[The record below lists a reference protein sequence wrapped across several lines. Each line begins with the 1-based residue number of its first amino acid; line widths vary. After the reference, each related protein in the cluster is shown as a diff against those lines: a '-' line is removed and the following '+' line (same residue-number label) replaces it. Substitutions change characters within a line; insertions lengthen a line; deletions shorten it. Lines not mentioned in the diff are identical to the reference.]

1 MAKMSFLDVAERDER
16 SLLCPNHVNKP
27 YMLAKQKRITKQS
40 FPRKADFRLS
50 DNTLSATI
58 THINQGKIGFSVV
71 ISKKVAKLAVTR
83 NKARRRIYAIL
94 ESYSTTTSP
103 MLIVI
108 YVKKSIENLT
118 NQELKEEIKRLF
130 HQTPLDI

>member
-1 MAKMSFLDVAERDER
+1 
-16 SLLCPNHVNKP
+16 
-27 YMLAKQKRITKQS
+27 MLAKQKRITKQS

-50 DNTLSATI
+50 DNTLSVTI
-58 THINQGKIGFSVV
+58 THINQGKIRFSVV

-83 NKARRRIYAIL
+83 NRARRRIYSIL
-94 ESYSTTTSP
+94 DSYKTTTSQ

-108 YVKKSIENLT
+108 YVKKSIEKLT

-130 HQTPLDI
+130 SQTPLHT